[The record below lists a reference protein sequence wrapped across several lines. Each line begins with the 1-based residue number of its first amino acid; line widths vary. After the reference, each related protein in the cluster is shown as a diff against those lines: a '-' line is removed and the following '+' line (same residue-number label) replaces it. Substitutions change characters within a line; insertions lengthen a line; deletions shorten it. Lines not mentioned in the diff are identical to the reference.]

1 VLVFTD
7 VAGVHKTGEHRHG
20 FRGFALGGK
29 VVDKTGH
36 HVAKAR
42 HVRANVARR
51 VAVHHDLVVRNF
63 HFVDVGLEVIADG
76 FRKTCGMHGNNV
88 GVIDLKSGLDALT
101 DVWAAAEHAGAFGK
115 GTGDGNG
122 GFLKVTRK
130 VGAVVRST
138 TLRSVAVRHAVAHAQ
153 GGKQRAHRLTGL
165 ARVDKNA
172 RSVHMCLWGE
182 VKHTILPQ
190 FLAGWRGS
198 SRAGLPCATRG

>member
-1 VLVFTD
+1 MLVFAD
-7 VAGVHKTGEHRHG
+7 VAGVHKAREHRHG
-20 FRGFALGGK
+20 FGGLALGGK
-29 VVDKTGH
+29 VFDETGH
-36 HVAKAR
+36 HVGKAR
-42 HVRANVARR
+42 NVRANVARR

-63 HFVDVGLEVIADG
+63 HVVDVGLEVIADG
-76 FRKTCGMHGNNV
+76 FRKTGGVHGNDV
-88 GVIDLKSGLDALT
+88 RVVDFKGRLDALA
-101 DVWAAAEHAGAFGK
+101 DVGAAAEHAGAFGK